1 MVVCRIRE
9 NNKNKL
15 RWKFKKVLLMI
26 FLFSD
31 IQYEEM
37 KAKLVMCIQEAPSP
51 ESVEPDHLTRYFAK
65 FDEAFFTFCEKGES
79 YVIRS
84 QFFFRNLKS

>member
-1 MVVCRIRE
+1 MLNIWGPTSPQNGE
-9 NNKNKL
+9 NNVSFIIYGFTNG
-15 RWKFKKVLLMI
+15 FI
-26 FLFSD
+26 DEFLFSD

-79 YVIRS
+79 
-84 QFFFRNLKS
+84 

>member
-1 MVVCRIRE
+1 MLNIWGPTSPQNGE
-9 NNKNKL
+9 NNVSFIIYGFTNG
-15 RWKFKKVLLMI
+15 FI
-26 FLFSD
+26 NEFLFSD

-79 YVIRS
+79 
-84 QFFFRNLKS
+84 

>member
-1 MVVCRIRE
+1 M
-9 NNKNKL
+9 
-15 RWKFKKVLLMI
+15 KFAEHLGAHITPEWRKQCEFYNIYGFTNGFIDK

-79 YVIRS
+79 
-84 QFFFRNLKS
+84 

>member
-1 MVVCRIRE
+1 MLNIWGPTSPQNGE
-9 NNKNKL
+9 NNVSFTIYGFTIYGFTNS
-15 RWKFKKVLLMI
+15 FI
-26 FLFSD
+26 DDFLFSD

-79 YVIRS
+79 
-84 QFFFRNLKS
+84 

>member
-1 MVVCRIRE
+1 MNSFIDE
-9 NNKNKL
+9 
-15 RWKFKKVLLMI
+15 

-79 YVIRS
+79 
-84 QFFFRNLKS
+84 QFEVSCFSDQNSDLKS

>member
-1 MVVCRIRE
+1 MLNIWGPTSPQNGE
-9 NNKNKL
+9 NNVSFIIYGFTND
-15 RWKFKKVLLMI
+15 FI
-26 FLFSD
+26 DEFLFSD

-79 YVIRS
+79 
-84 QFFFRNLKS
+84 

>member
-1 MVVCRIRE
+1 MLNIWGPTSPRNGE
-9 NNKNKL
+9 NNVSFIIYGFTNS
-15 RWKFKKVLLMI
+15 RI
-26 FLFSD
+26 SENSDEFLFTD

-65 FDEAFFTFCEKGES
+65 FDEAFFTFCEKGGS
-79 YVIRS
+79 
-84 QFFFRNLKS
+84 

>member
-1 MVVCRIRE
+1 MLNIWGPTSPQNGE
-9 NNKNKL
+9 NNVSFTIYGFTNG
-15 RWKFKKVLLMI
+15 FI
-26 FLFSD
+26 DDFLFLD

-79 YVIRS
+79 
-84 QFFFRNLKS
+84 